1 MRSAL
6 IILAAV
12 LTLSAC
18 ATASNYPLMP
28 GTGQPDMTR
37 FKVYT
42 AIGVPESHVNG
53 VIAPKLDAYRAK
65 NGYRENATLDR
76 RWNYGLRMR

>member
-12 LTLSAC
+12 MTFSAC
-18 ATASNYPLMP
+18 ATASSYPLIP
-28 GTGQPDMTR
+28 VTGQPDMTR

-53 VIAPKLDAYRAK
+53 VIAPKLDVYRAK
-65 NGYRENATLDR
+65 NGYKENATLDR
-76 RWNYGLRMR
+76 RRNYGLRTR